1 MKRMMMIPL
10 VVFGMSQ
17 PLLAD
22 TVDERLAAYKAE
34 GAGEFSAESGREA
47 WFKTYITKGKKHS
60 CTSCHSNNARVNGK
74 HARTGKP
81 IKPIAPSVNPE
92 RLTETKK
99 IAAHAETYNIHVQ
112 PHNCHGP
119 IATAAAVQL
128 DACMTNF
135 IIQELVPFRD
145 QITYDLVHEPLE
157 MQVEDGYMPLPTG
170 PGLGVTLNEEL
181 VARCPHIRIE

>member
-99 IAAHAETYNIHVQ
+99 IEKWFKR
-112 PHNCHGP
+112 NCKWTLGRECTP
-119 IATAAAVQL
+119 
-128 DACMTNF
+128 
-135 IIQELVPFRD
+135 QEKGDFLAYLR
-145 QITYDLVHEPLE
+145 
-157 MQVEDGYMPLPTG
+157 
-170 PGLGVTLNEEL
+170 TL
-181 VARCPHIRIE
+181 